1 MLQDV
6 FRALS
11 DPTRRAILQ
20 LLGKRTMSAGE
31 IATHF
36 TLVKSTLSSHFNVLK
51 KADLI
56 YEEKSGTT
64 VYYSLNMTV
73 LEEALALF
81 MNVFKTGGTKKEP

>member
-11 DPTRRAILQ
+11 DPTRRAILH
-20 LLGKRTMSAGE
+20 LLGERTMSAGE
-31 IATHF
+31 IAEHF

-51 KADLI
+51 KAGLI

-73 LEEALALF
+73 LEEALAMF
-81 MNVFKTGGTKKEP
+81 MNVFKTGEPKKEK

>member
-1 MLQDV
+1 
-6 FRALS
+6 
-11 DPTRRAILQ
+11 
-20 LLGKRTMSAGE
+20 MSAGE
-31 IATHF
+31 IAGHF